1 MSTRSDSAGT
11 ACNVWD
17 NSACEGTPYCPPRC
31 PRFEGKDGT
40 PLLVRPYESDDRDAL
55 VSMYADL
62 DQYSRAMGLPPATV
76 PQIDDWLERLCANGW
91 NLIALDGDRAIG
103 HVAVVPA
110 DASAPEF
117 LIFVHQDYQNDGVGT
132 ELIKQLVAYAADR
145 DHSGLTLEVSKGNK
159 RAITVYQNVGF
170 DVAKR
175 KLSELEMELDLE
187 DSFVERLQRPPAE
200 RD

>member
-1 MSTRSDSAGT
+1 MGT
-11 ACNVWD
+11 KTDMTGTSCNIWD
-17 NSACEGTPYCPPRC
+17 NSECQGTPYCPPRC

-62 DQYSRAMGLPPATV
+62 DLYSRAMGLPPATV
-76 PQIDDWLERLCANGW
+76 PKIDDWLGRLLSNGW
-91 NLIALDGDRAIG
+91 SLVALDGSRVIG

-110 DASAPEF
+110 DSSAPEF
-117 LIFVHQDYQNDGVGT
+117 LIFVHQDYQNNALGT
-132 ELIKQLVAYAADR
+132 ELIKQLVAYAGDK

-159 RAITVYQNVGF
+159 RAITVYENIGF
-170 DVAKR
+170 DVTER

-187 DSFVERLQRPPAE
+187 TSFVKRLQRPPAD
-200 RD
+200 RH